1 VSKGDGLP
9 EGGHFSLDRD
19 KQQDI
24 VDSYSESYK
33 I

>member
-1 VSKGDGLP
+1 VSKDGSLP

-24 VDSYSESYK
+24 VDSYSERYK